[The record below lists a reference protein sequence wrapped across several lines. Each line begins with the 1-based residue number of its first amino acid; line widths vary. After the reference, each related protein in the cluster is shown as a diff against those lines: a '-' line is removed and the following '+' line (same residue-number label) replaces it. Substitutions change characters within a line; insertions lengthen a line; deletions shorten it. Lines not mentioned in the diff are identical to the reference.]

1 MADITLTRPQVILK
15 DDQGTT
21 LSSWDYEFQAI
32 VEAEELA
39 SGTYTVERPTLTIVV
54 TA

>member
-1 MADITLTRPQVILK
+1 MPIELTRPQVILK
-15 DDQGTT
+15 DSGGTT
-21 LSSWDYEFQAI
+21 LSTWDYEFQAI

-39 SGTYTVERPTLTIVV
+39 LGTYTVERPDVTIVV